1 MDGSYEEWMH
11 HLTQNEY
18 PVPTLDLPVDYSHE
32 HFDYLDLGKDMI
44 EIGTNSFTLASIVR
58 MRPDPTLPADYTN
71 RGSRKREKSI
81 DTSINFISF

>member
-1 MDGSYEEWMH
+1 MH